1 MDYFYL
7 FLAIGLV
14 VVYLILR
21 FDEQQRHKAGTM
33 LKQTSDVQPLL
44 MMQSLG
50 LKLTRINEALKLA
63 PADSEIQDKLNRI
76 TAEYNSGH
84 INILTYNNQ
93 LNDLLQAVEAR

>member
-7 FLAIGLV
+7 FLAMGLI

-21 FDEQQRHKAGTM
+21 FDEQQRRKVSTM

-50 LKLTRINEALKLA
+50 LKLNRINEALKSA
-63 PADSEIQDKLNRI
+63 PEGDEIQNKLSRI
-76 TAEYNSGH
+76 TTEYNSGH
-84 INILTYNNQ
+84 INMQTYNKQ
-93 LNDLLQAVEAR
+93 LNDLLQMVEAR